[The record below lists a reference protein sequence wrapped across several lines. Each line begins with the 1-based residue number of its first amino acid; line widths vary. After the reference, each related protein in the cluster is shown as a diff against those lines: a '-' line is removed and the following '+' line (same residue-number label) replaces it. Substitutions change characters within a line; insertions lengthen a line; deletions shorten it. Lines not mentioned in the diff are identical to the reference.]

1 MQSPRILL
9 NLDTLGPA
17 SDRHLD
23 FPGSRIPDDEGD
35 GDHERLQKIQPFGR
49 LQDLDPIRDLQLH
62 QARTLQL
69 LVRIAHQIDH
79 SLQGQRVVV
88 QIGAPLLGVSFALD
102 DALNLENGGPI
113 RVRPLEQPDGEF
125 GGVPQV
131 GRHRLVHDV
140 VAQQGDLGQRNFFG
154 LRPERAG
161 AGGKNQ
167 QKHE

>member
-1 MQSPRILL
+1 M
-9 NLDTLGPA
+9 
-17 SDRHLD
+17 
-23 FPGSRIPDDEGD
+23 
-35 GDHERLQKIQPFGR
+35 
-49 LQDLDPIRDLQLH
+49 
-62 QARTLQL
+62 